1 MKILFIDGMNFL
13 HRARSGFMAGDNPV
27 VFNSFRNLRAL
38 IGIHTPDK
46 VYFVLEGHPQQRI
59 DILPSYKA
67 NRIIESVGDRE
78 TPNPELEKKLVDRES
93 FYRQVNLVLELLQN
107 NFPIHVV
114 KHPDYECDD
123 TIHNLIKMQSSDTEC
138 VVASN
143 DSDFTQLLNEYDNV
157 QVYNPMLKSYV
168 EKPDFDYVV
177 WKSLRGDGSD
187 NIKGIPG
194 VGDKTAIKII
204 NDPDKL
210 MKLFENA
217 ENKKQFNENY
227 SLIKF
232 IDFVG
237 DEYEKLICSTPAK
250 NWDVVFD
257 TFEKWDFKSLTKEKS
272 WEKFKSTFNELI

>member
-13 HRARSGFMAGDNPV
+13 HRARSGFMAGENPV
-27 VFNSFRNLRAL
+27 VFNAFRNLRAL
-38 IGIHTPDK
+38 VGIHTPDK
-46 VYFVLEGHPQQRI
+46 VFFVLEGHPQQRI
-59 DILPSYKA
+59 NILPSYKA
-67 NRIIESVGDRE
+67 NRIIESVGDGE
-78 TPNPELEKKLVDRES
+78 IPNPELEKKLVDRES

-123 TIHNLIKMQSSDTEC
+123 TIHNLIKMQAFDDQII
-138 VVASN
+138 VASN

-187 NIKGIPG
+187 NIKGLPG
-194 VGDKTAIKII
+194 VGDKTALKII

-210 MKLFENA
+210 MKLFESD
-217 ENKKQFNENY
+217 ENKNQFNENY

-237 DEYEKLICSTPAK
+237 DEYQKLICSTPAR
-250 NWDVVFD
+250 NWNVVKERFQ
-257 TFEKWDFKSLTKEKS
+257 KWDFQSILKEKS
-272 WEKFKSTFNELI
+272 WDKFVQTFDVLI